1 MKIALLLSIA
11 CAALVFSGCST
22 ERGGS
27 SDTYDI
33 SHGTSE
39 QTAPP
44 MTDPSLPQ
52 DPNAGPQISPP

>member
-11 CAALVFSGCST
+11 CAALAFNGCST

-27 SDTYDI
+27 NDSYDI
-33 SHGTSE
+33 SRGTSE

-44 MTDPSLPQ
+44 LTDPSLPQ